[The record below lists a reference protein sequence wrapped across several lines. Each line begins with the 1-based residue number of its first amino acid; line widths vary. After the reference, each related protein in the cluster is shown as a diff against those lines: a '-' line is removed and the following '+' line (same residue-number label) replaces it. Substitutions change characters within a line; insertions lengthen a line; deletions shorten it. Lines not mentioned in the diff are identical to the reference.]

1 MCACDLSLKNEGVPV
16 AYSRTVLSSV
26 IALLLA
32 ACVGCATSSYT
43 PYLTSV
49 SPTAHPL
56 VAQYS
61 ITHYEPGFTAW
72 VEFGPD
78 TNYGRQTSVLT
89 DTTTGSGSVHMNIL
103 VAGML
108 PQTTYHMRAHVEFRG
123 NSWVDEDHT
132 FTTGALPTAAPLP
145 QIAAGSVPG
154 APVAPAPG
162 IELLNLV
169 SAPKTLKIVATD
181 LAGKIIWYC
190 PEGIAANP
198 MANGHVII
206 EQISDLQEVDLT
218 CNVVRDVSVN
228 QVNQS
233 LQAGG
238 YSFTIPPPLGF
249 PGGSPFHHDV
259 LVLPNGHWI
268 ALCQIEKT
276 FTNLPNHP
284 GTQNVVGDAL
294 VDIDL
299 NGNVVWAW
307 SAFDHLIAPYGTDPD
322 GLDPDRNLLGWPD
335 WTHSNAIVYTSDG
348 NLLLSMRHQSW
359 IIKIDYQ
366 DGSGSGNTL
375 WKLGNGGDFTL
386 LGGDPTQWFYG
397 QHYPRIVSV
406 NGSHTTVAVFDDGN
420 FRIDASSTPCG
431 TSATAPAC
439 YTRAAI
445 YDVDETGHLANVV
458 WDYVPVPQYFSFWGG
473 SIDTLPNGNVEFD
486 STIPSNSS
494 ASQITEV
501 TQEDPAQQVW
511 QMNIAGANAYRGFRI
526 PSLYPGVTWK
536 K

>member
-1 MCACDLSLKNEGVPV
+1 MCPYEHLRNRGVHL
-16 AYSRTVLSSV
+16 AHSRIVFSSV
-26 IALLLA
+26 VAFLLA
-32 ACVGCATSSYT
+32 ACVGCATSNYT

-49 SPTAHPL
+49 TPTAHPL

-61 ITHYEPGFTAW
+61 ITHRQPGFTAW
-72 VEFGPD
+72 IEFGPD
-78 TNYGRQTSVLT
+78 TNYGRQTSVVS
-89 DTTTGSGSVHMNIL
+89 DTVVSSSSSVQMNIL

-108 PQTTYHMRAHVEFRG
+108 PQTTYHMRAHAEFKG
-123 NSWVDEDHT
+123 ASWVDQDHT

-145 QIAAGSVPG
+145 QIKAGTVPE
-154 APVAPAPG
+154 APVAHAPG

-169 SAPKTLKIVATD
+169 SGPNTLKVVATD
-181 LAGKIIWYC
+181 LAGNIIWYC
-190 PEGIAANP
+190 PDGIAADP

-206 EQISDLQEVDLT
+206 VQVSDLQEVDLT

-268 ALCQIEKT
+268 AICQIEKT

-307 SAFDHLIAPYGTDPD
+307 STFDHLISPYGSDPD

-359 IIKIDYQ
+359 ILKIDYQ
-366 DGSGSGNTL
+366 NGSGPGDIL
-375 WKLGNGGDFTL
+375 WKLGNDGDFTL
-386 LGGDPTQWFYG
+386 LGGDPSQWFYG
-397 QHYPRIVSV
+397 QHYPHIVGV
-406 NGSHTTVAVFDDGN
+406 NGSHTTLAVFDDGN
-420 FRIDASSTPCG
+420 LRMDSSSTACG
-431 TSATAPAC
+431 TTATAPAC
-439 YTRAAI
+439 YTRATI
-445 YDVDETGHLANVV
+445 YDVDESGRLANLL
-458 WDYVPVPQYFSFWGG
+458 WDDVPVPQYFSFWGG
-473 SIDTLPNGNVEFD
+473 SIDNLPNGNIEFD

-501 TQEDPAQQVW
+501 TQTDPPQPVW
-511 QMNIAGANAYRGFRI
+511 QMNIVGANAYRGFRI